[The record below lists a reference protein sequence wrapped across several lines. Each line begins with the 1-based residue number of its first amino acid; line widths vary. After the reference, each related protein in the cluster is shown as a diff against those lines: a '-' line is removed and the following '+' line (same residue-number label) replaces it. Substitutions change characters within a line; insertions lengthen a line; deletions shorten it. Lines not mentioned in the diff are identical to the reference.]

1 MLDFRQNYSKILIM
15 EYKFNPED
23 EETFQY
29 ADSTKITV
37 IDGVEIYETIWKND
51 IEYKTYLSE
60 TDYVNKIEEYWKWHQ
75 DYLKNNPD
83 SKIKTKQDFIK
94 SQIKSY
100 VLTCADYS
108 IKMSDLVI
116 KGYNFSIAQA
126 EMIKNLDMSDIEKL
140 VEVIQSHFKK
150 KEKRH
155 WLSQAIFNKFDG
167 KIDSMLFAEL
177 CYAKDSEKEQEI
189 MSEYYS
195 CFDTLESKEDLE
207 KLLDNDY
214 LKLYPKLKES
224 IQIRM
229 AENLGL

>member
-1 MLDFRQNYSKILIM
+1 M
-15 EYKFNPED
+15 EQKFNPED

-37 IDGVEIYETIWKND
+37 IDGVELYETIWKND

-116 KGYNFSIAQA
+116 KGYNFSVAQA
-126 EMIKNLDMSDIEKL
+126 EMIKNMDMTDIEKL
-140 VEVIQSHFKK
+140 VEIIQNHFKNK
-150 KEKRH
+150 RKRH
-155 WLSQAIFNKFDG
+155 WLSQELFTKLAG
-167 KIDSMLFAEL
+167 KIDSTLFAEL
-177 CYAKDSEKEQEI
+177 CFSKDSEKEHEV
-189 MSEYYS
+189 MEEFFCSH
-195 CFDTLESKEDLE
+195 DTMQTKAELE
-207 KLLDNDY
+207 KLLDNEY
-214 LKLYPKLKES
+214 LRLYPKLKES
-224 IQIRM
+224 IRIRM
-229 AENLGL
+229 TENLGLQ